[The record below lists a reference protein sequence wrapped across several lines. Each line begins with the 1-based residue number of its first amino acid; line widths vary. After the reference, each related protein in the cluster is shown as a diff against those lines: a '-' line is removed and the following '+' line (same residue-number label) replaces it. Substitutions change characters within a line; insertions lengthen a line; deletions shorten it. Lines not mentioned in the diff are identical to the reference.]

1 MRNRK
6 TDIAAAALVIMAA
19 ATCVSLITHRNSPAN
34 DETDETPSFLHTTLE
49 GEIMEETDNVY
60 EQIDTYSTNLNT
72 SSVYDSAE
80 VEKGSYVTFAKGSV
94 FIVDDG
100 SMSAVCDD
108 HLINVTKGISVGN
121 GEDLEEYDL
130 YVVTGEEDSIYALE
144 DSEIFVKGG
153 YKITENIKE

>member
-19 ATCVSLITHRNSPAN
+19 ATAISLATHRNSPAK
-34 DETDETPSFLHTTLE
+34 DETDGNTSVLHTTIE

-80 VEKGSYVTFAKGSV
+80 VEKGWYVTFAKGSV

-100 SMSAVCDD
+100 SMSAVCED
-108 HLINVTKGISVGN
+108 HLINVTKGISVSD
-121 GEDLEEYDL
+121 GENMEKYDL

-153 YKITENIKE
+153 YKITENNKE